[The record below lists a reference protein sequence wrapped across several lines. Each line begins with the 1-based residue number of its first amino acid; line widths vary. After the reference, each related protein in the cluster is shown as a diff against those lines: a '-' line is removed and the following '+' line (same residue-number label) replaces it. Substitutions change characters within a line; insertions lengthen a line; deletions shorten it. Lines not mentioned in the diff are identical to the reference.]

1 MGLHHQGR
9 PVEEMAKNL
18 GRNHGAI
25 YGRLEKL
32 GLQKRLNRPSGGA
45 FVSDVFRQTFEGGEF

>member
-9 PVEEMAKNL
+9 PVEEIAKNL

-25 YGRLEKL
+25 YARLEKL
-32 GLQKRLNRPSGGA
+32 GLQKRLN
-45 FVSDVFRQTFEGGEF
+45 